1 MEERYIA
8 AVDLGTSKIAL
19 TVARVYGESVEII
32 FYKDTPS
39 DCVRQSK
46 VINPKRAAA
55 PLKEIIR
62 DAEEELGIKIL
73 QVVIGLPRFNVRQET
88 ASASM
93 ECNNA
98 SACISQEDVDAIKN
112 LALDTYPLENPDKE
126 EIYGAVTQSFSTDDM
141 INLPEEDIVGMASD
155 KLEGNFKIF
164 VGTRKA
170 VTNIDIMLNYA
181 GVAPARKFFLPKATA
196 DAVLSYEEKEN
207 GVALI
212 EMGAGVTSLSIYQRG
227 ILRQYTAIPFGGKVI
242 TTDIKFVCGFK
253 EALAENIKMAYGAC
267 MPDRLLSM
275 KDKIIQVEYNEDGG
289 NKQVEVKYLS
299 EIITARVREIVEALL
314 YKIQESGYSDKLRN
328 GIVLTGG
335 CANLTGCAN
344 FIKELSGYNVRIGY
358 PRSKF
363 ISASGYPG
371 LSETSAAASVGMLL
385 LAKEDI
391 HLNCTTEPEVKAE
404 TKPETEPEV
413 VEIPVV
419 SDKVPAPEEATGDGT
434 STERSPAQETVA
446 EPELQGTLFPEMEA
460 EKPAR
465 KEEPSRKK
473 AGRRY
478 ISWGERVIDKV
489 SSLFESME

>member
-32 FYKDTPS
+32 FYKETPS

-46 VINPKRAAA
+46 VVNPKRAAA

-62 DAEEELGIKIL
+62 EAEEELGIKIL

-88 ASASM
+88 ASACM
-93 ECNNA
+93 ECRDA

-112 LALDTYPLENPDKE
+112 LALDTYPLEHPDKE
-126 EIYGAVTQSFSTDDM
+126 EIYGAVTQSFSTDEM
-141 INLPEEDIVGMASD
+141 INLPEEDIVGMASE

-164 VGTRKA
+164 VGPRKA

-242 TTDIKFVCGFK
+242 TTDIKYICGFR
-253 EALAENIKMAYGAC
+253 EVLADNIKMAYGAC

-275 KDKIIQVEYNEDGG
+275 KDKIIQVEYNEDGAS
-289 NKQVEVKYLS
+289 KQVEVKYLS
-299 EIITARVREIVEALL
+299 EIITARVREIVEAML
-314 YKIQESGYSDKLRN
+314 YMIQESGYAEKLRN

-344 FIKELSGYNVRIGY
+344 FIKEISGYNVRIGY

-363 ISASGYPG
+363 ISAGGYPG

-385 LAKEDI
+385 LAKEDS
-391 HLNCTTEPEVKAE
+391 HLNCTTEPEL
-404 TKPETEPEV
+404 KPEPQPQPQQEV
-413 VEIPVV
+413 
-419 SDKVPAPEEATGDGT
+419 
-434 STERSPAQETVA
+434 SPAVEDNVTAPVDEEKTETVR
-446 EPELQGTLFPEMEA
+446 ETQETLFPEMNEERKEA
-460 EKPAR
+460 EAEEAPKKDESTRKHRKGAR
-465 KEEPSRKK
+465 FLWRNK
-473 AGRRY
+473 
-478 ISWGERVIDKV
+478 VIDTIGN
-489 SSLFESME
+489 LFESME